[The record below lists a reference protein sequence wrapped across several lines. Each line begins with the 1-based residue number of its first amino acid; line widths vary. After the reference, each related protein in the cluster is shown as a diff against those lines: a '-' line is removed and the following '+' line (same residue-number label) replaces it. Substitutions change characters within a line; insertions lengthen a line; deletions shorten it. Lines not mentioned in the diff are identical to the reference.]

1 MRNDAFILCERNA
14 ATLRHIKC
22 HDPVKLA
29 RLRLR
34 NAPLTEDATLNL
46 PCSPGHHQAPR
57 VLIPSSILKERRMV
71 IFAVVAG
78 CIACLTVY
86 QIYTNT
92 QDGSGVAQQHIGLH
106 GTLIEP
112 RK

>member
-14 ATLRHIKC
+14 ATLCHIKC

-29 RLRLR
+29 RLTLH
-34 NAPLTEDATLNL
+34 NAPQAEDATLNF
-46 PCSPGHHQAPR
+46 PCSPDHHQPR
-57 VLIPSSILKERRMV
+57 ALIPSSIFKERRMV

-86 QIYTNT
+86 QIYRKS
-92 QDGSGVAQQHIGLH
+92 QGGSGVAQQHIGLH

>member
-1 MRNDAFILCERNA
+1 
-14 ATLRHIKC
+14 
-22 HDPVKLA
+22 
-29 RLRLR
+29 
-34 NAPLTEDATLNL
+34 
-46 PCSPGHHQAPR
+46 
-57 VLIPSSILKERRMV
+57 MV

-86 QIYTNT
+86 QIYTNV
-92 QDGSGVAQQHIGLH
+92 QGGNGVAQQHIGLH

>member
-1 MRNDAFILCERNA
+1 VRNDAFILCERNA
-14 ATLRHIKC
+14 ATLRHIKR

-29 RLRLR
+29 RLTLR
-34 NAPLTEDATLNL
+34 NAPNVEDATLNL
-46 PCSPGHHQAPR
+46 PCSLGHHQPR
-57 VLIPSSILKERRMV
+57 ALIPSSILKERRMV

-86 QIYTNT
+86 QIYKNA
-92 QDGSGVAQQHIGLH
+92 QGGSGVAQQHIGLH

>member
-1 MRNDAFILCERNA
+1 
-14 ATLRHIKC
+14 
-22 HDPVKLA
+22 
-29 RLRLR
+29 
-34 NAPLTEDATLNL
+34 
-46 PCSPGHHQAPR
+46 
-57 VLIPSSILKERRMV
+57 MV

-86 QIYTNT
+86 QIHRKS
-92 QDGSGVAQQHIGLH
+92 QGGSGVAPQHIGLH

>member
-29 RLRLR
+29 CLTLH
-34 NAPLTEDATLNL
+34 NARQGEDATLNL
-46 PCSPGHHQAPR
+46 PCSPGHHQVPQA
-57 VLIPSSILKERRMV
+57 LIPSSIFKECRMV

-86 QIYTNT
+86 QIYKNA
-92 QDGSGVAQQHIGLH
+92 QGGGGVAQQHIGLH

>member
-1 MRNDAFILCERNA
+1 VRNDAFILCERNA
-14 ATLRHIKC
+14 ATLRQIKR
-22 HDPVKLA
+22 HAPVKLT
-29 RLRLR
+29 RLTLH
-34 NAPLTEDATLNL
+34 NAPLAEDATLNL
-46 PCSPGHHQAPR
+46 PCSPGHHQSSQA
-57 VLIPSSILKERRMV
+57 LISSSILKERRMV

-86 QIYTNT
+86 QIYKNA
-92 QDGSGVAQQHIGLH
+92 QGGNGVAQQHIGLH

>member
-1 MRNDAFILCERNA
+1 
-14 ATLRHIKC
+14 
-22 HDPVKLA
+22 
-29 RLRLR
+29 
-34 NAPLTEDATLNL
+34 
-46 PCSPGHHQAPR
+46 
-57 VLIPSSILKERRMV
+57 MV

-86 QIYTNT
+86 QIYINA
-92 QDGSGVAQQHIGLH
+92 QGGSGVAQQHIGLH

>member
-1 MRNDAFILCERNA
+1 
-14 ATLRHIKC
+14 
-22 HDPVKLA
+22 LA
-29 RLRLR
+29 RLTLR
-34 NAPLTEDATLNL
+34 NAPNVEDATLNL
-46 PCSPGHHQAPR
+46 PCSPGHHQPR
-57 VLIPSSILKERRMV
+57 ALIPSSILKERRMV

-86 QIYTNT
+86 QIYKNA
-92 QDGSGVAQQHIGLH
+92 QGGSGVAQQHIGLH

>member
-1 MRNDAFILCERNA
+1 MRQIK
-14 ATLRHIKC
+14 RH
-22 HDPVKLA
+22 DSVKLA
-29 RLRLR
+29 RLTLR
-34 NAPLTEDATLNL
+34 NAPNVEDATLNF
-46 PCSPGHHQAPR
+46 PCSPGHHQPR
-57 VLIPSSILKERRMV
+57 ALIPSSILKERRMV

-86 QIYTNT
+86 QIYKNA
-92 QDGSGVAQQHIGLH
+92 QGGSGVAQQHIGLH